1 MILLGFYECS
11 EFRVQRYLCLALD
24 ERTLEKVTT
33 ADFRAAWAGAQ
44 QAALEYVNGKPLPFS
59 LDLQVL
65 FRLANVSADH
75 LFQLFVCELSSCFVA
90 SFV

>member
-33 ADFRAAWAGAQ
+33 ADFVLPG
-44 QAALEYVNGKPLPFS
+44 QARNKPLSNMSTESRYRSHWIFRFFS
-59 LDLQVL
+59 
-65 FRLANVSADH
+65 VSPMYPPTT
-75 LFQLFVCELSSCFVA
+75 CSNSSSA
-90 SFV
+90 S